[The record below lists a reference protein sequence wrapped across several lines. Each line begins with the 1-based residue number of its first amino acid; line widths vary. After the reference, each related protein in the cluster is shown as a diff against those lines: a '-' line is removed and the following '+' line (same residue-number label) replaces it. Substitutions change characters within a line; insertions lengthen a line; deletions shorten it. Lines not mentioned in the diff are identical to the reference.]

1 MFEAKDGSV
10 RKYAP
15 KAFNTAVKKAGLEGV
30 TLHTLRHTVA
40 SRIAQSGMSANEIQH
55 LLGHTTTAMSTRYIH
70 LMPNQAV
77 SKAIGILDEID
88 KS

>member
-1 MFEAKDGSV
+1 
-10 RKYAP
+10 
-15 KAFNTAVKKAGLEGV
+15 
-30 TLHTLRHTVA
+30 
-40 SRIAQSGMSANEIQH
+40 MSANEIQH
-55 LLGHTTTAMSTRYIH
+55 LLGHTTPAMSTRYIH